1 MSGLVSGNPQCDT
14 IPRVPVIK
22 RSSSAVRTVGWPV
35 LPRFLPSIFRT
46 KVGLLCGTTYYLYL
60 VAFNKIGS
68 SPASHPLHART
79 QGRPPG
85 VPIES
90 SFIFPNSTSVVLRFH
105 VWPDNG
111 CPILYFILQY
121 RRATDSQ
128 WILVSNA
135 LKPQRKTSITG
146 LTPATHYIVKVE
158 AYNIAG
164 SSMEEFSFITLT
176 KDGDVPPPDLMKQ
189 GDNGEP
195 LYTDIKIVLPLT
207 IIVLILL
214 SSGTSTVICLKSRQ
228 NNITS
233 REQLDNQH
241 NAEAQ
246 RERYY
251 ATIHKAALQAGE
263 KVPETSEDISP
274 YATFQLSGQA
284 TLPQNTMLHS
294 FMYREH
300 AMTEGCASPPPA
312 ISMQRNSPYYNVQK
326 SETTKSHGRRK
337 ASRKA
342 NIDSEDS
349 ESDPDH
355 LLSSRTESSIQ
366 LDLNQK
372 HKIFS
377 DFIYHGH
384 SSTSSDLS
392 PMSEQKSFPRRGR
405 SRWSST
411 KQILPSLSI
420 AETTFTEHPTPR
432 EQTERTE
439 LSEAECDIDTL
450 KKLKLGLRSSL
461 WSKPSETGQSS
472 DYSIAV

>member
-326 SETTKSHGRRK
+326 SETTKT
-337 ASRKA
+337 SRKA